1 MSHVKLP
8 CLVLGVVLILSCSAF
23 GAQARSYASTNY
35 FLTIDADQCGFPK
48 SVEGGAITAE
58 VINEPS
64 GSNYFVKKHIGQPKY
79 QDFQVQ
85 VGFDMS
91 RKVGEWIAQSWS
103 NAPPRVSGSFTTL
116 DDKLQPVF
124 ERQFSGALLTATT
137 IPAMDGASKEP
148 AYLTVKFAPEITRTS
163 KPGGKS
169 DYGKYARNEQKVF
182 VPANFKLEIPGLDCS
197 KVNKIESFTITQT
210 TVTDDIGEARDYQ
223 REPGK
228 LEFPNLKITLAE
240 STAPSWLAWHEDF
253 VVKGNNDETC
263 EKSGTPTLFSRN
275 LKEVLAQIKF
285 YNMGI
290 FWAQPDQSETNADQS
305 RRIQVELYVERME
318 FWPEGKA
325 VGPAPKAASNS
336 GTASPPK
343 TTSPMP
349 PRTPLPSAPKNLK
362 RPG

>member
-1 MSHVKLP
+1 MSHVKMP

-103 NAPPRVSGSFTTL
+103 NGAPRVSGSFTTL
-116 DDKLQPVF
+116 DDKMQPVF
-124 ERQFSGALLTATT
+124 ERQFQSALITETT
-137 IPAMDGASKEP
+137 IPALDAASKEP
-148 AYLTVKFAPEITRTS
+148 AYLTVKFAPEVIRTS
-163 KPGGKS
+163 KPDGKG
-169 DYGKYARNEQKVF
+169 DYGKYARNEQKMF
-182 VPANFKLEIPGLDCS
+182 LPSNFRLEIPGLDCS
-197 KVNKIESFTITQT
+197 RVSRIESFAVRQT
-210 TVTDDIGEARDYQ
+210 TVTDDIGEARDYL
-223 REPGK
+223 RDPGK
-228 LEFPNLKITLAE
+228 MEFPNLKITLAE
-240 STAPSWLAWHEDF
+240 TTAQSWLDWHDDF
-253 VVKGNNDETC
+253 VVKGNNDETF
-263 EKSGTPTLFSRN
+263 EKNGTLTLLAPDRQ
-275 LKEVLAQIKF
+275 KVLAQIKF

-290 FWAQPDQSETNADQS
+290 YLVQADKSEANAEQLK
-305 RRIQVELYVERME
+305 RVQVELYVERME
-318 FWPEGKA
+318 FLPEGKG
-325 VGPAPKAASNS
+325 VGPGSTAASNS
-336 GTASPPK
+336 GTTSPPK
-343 TTSPMP
+343 TTSPT
-349 PRTPLPSAPKNLK
+349 PRTPLPVAPKTLK